1 MNISQRNRIGLNLK
15 IARVGNIDVVVT
27 KDTNK
32 VIGYDK
38 NGKFAQDPLVVRTLQ
53 NCYDL
58 NRVWGQDNEQ
68 PSQHWYQLDV
78 YFKSLGVNTMLN
90 DYLTDADKYEIISIG
105 IQEGSVFI
113 NDEGIAVDAWDDP
126 IFLEDVTDE

>member
-1 MNISQRNRIGLNLK
+1 
-15 IARVGNIDVVVT
+15 
-27 KDTNK
+27 
-32 VIGYDK
+32 
-38 NGKFAQDPLVVRTLQ
+38 
-53 NCYDL
+53 
-58 NRVWGQDNEQ
+58 
-68 PSQHWYQLDV
+68 
-78 YFKSLGVNTMLN
+78 MLN